1 MESLR
6 AARVIPMKRT
16 LHQLYRH
23 AFVTGASA
31 GLGRAFVEMLLA
43 EGVHVWGT
51 ARDAARLTD
60 FATRYPALFT
70 PVVLDLQDP
79 VAASAAF
86 ARSAN
91 SIGGSFDLLI
101 NNAGYGIFGTFHE
114 TPSELWQKQIE
125 AMIGTTMRLTHDALV
140 RMRQLGRG
148 CIVNV
153 SSLAAEFPLP
163 FMSGYNVAKAGLS
176 ALSESLIVET
186 RGSGIKVI
194 DFRPGD
200 FLTDFNQAMLTHFS
214 GGIAANAT
222 TAAWR
227 ALEAHREAAPPVQ
240 VAARDLRR
248 ALLRNRSGIVRTG
261 SFFQA
266 RFAPVFSALVPAS
279 VRRFIAARYF
289 GL

>member
-1 MESLR
+1 MN
-6 AARVIPMKRT
+6 RT
-16 LHQLYRH
+16 LHQRHRH

-31 GLGRAFVEMLLA
+31 GLGRAFAEMLLA
-43 EGVHVWGT
+43 EGVRVWGT
-51 ARDAARLTD
+51 ARDVGRLTD
-60 FATRYPALFT
+60 LAARHPDLFT
-70 PVVLDLQDP
+70 PVVMDLHEP
-79 VAASAAF
+79 VPASAAF

-101 NNAGYGIFGTFHE
+101 NNAGYGIFGAFHD
-114 TPSELWQKQIE
+114 TPPELWQKQLD
-125 AMIGTTMRLTHDALV
+125 AMMGTTMRLTHDALV

-153 SSLAAEFPLP
+153 SSLAVEFPLP
-163 FMSGYNVAKAGLS
+163 FMSGYNIAKAGLS

-200 FLTDFNQAMLTHFS
+200 FDTEFNQAMLTSFS
-214 GGIAANAT
+214 GGIAATASA
-222 TAAWR
+222 AAWR
-227 ALEAHREAAPPVQ
+227 ALEAHREAAPPPHK
-240 VAARDLRR
+240 AARDLRR
-248 ALLRNRSGIVRTG
+248 ALMRNRSGTVRSG

-266 RFAPVFSALVPAS
+266 RFAPIFAALIPAS
-279 VRRFIAARYF
+279 ARRFIAARYF